1 MNPNTPE
8 SNALLVESLKQDKID
23 YLVKN
28 GFKLSDLESRSLPDL
43 KKMANAI
50 LMDNYQMEMSKVGGK
65 SKRKHSRGKRKHSRR
80 HKTRRHSKK

>member
-65 SKRKHSRGKRKHSRR
+65 SKRKQDRKSVV
-80 HKTRRHSKK
+80 